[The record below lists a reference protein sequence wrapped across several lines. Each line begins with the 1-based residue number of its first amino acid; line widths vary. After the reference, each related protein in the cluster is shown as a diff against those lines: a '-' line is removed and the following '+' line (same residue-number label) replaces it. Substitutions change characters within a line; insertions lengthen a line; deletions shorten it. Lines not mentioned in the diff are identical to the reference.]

1 MRIITIVLASAL
13 AGCGEKD
20 TDDTG
25 TDTNSSGDRFSEF
38 VYITDVATGDFTG
51 FESGYT
57 GTWLAQDVD
66 PAKLVTVS
74 MTGDVVDFESNDE
87 VKEAT
92 VEIFHNNDPTG
103 TPDQVLTSND
113 DGEISG
119 GEWPVC
125 TPVAYSTYTD
135 PDLNDTKVTFQ
146 VNEVYGYSEEKK
158 GGASAVSVQL
168 NSVSS
173 STYQVIP
180 SLLGVSPD
188 TDKGIVAGTVY
199 DVNGDPVE
207 GAQVVA
213 VDASGNIPDTLVVKY
228 FVDDFPN
235 RDQEWTPGRA
245 TSKATGSTT
254 LSWPSAWTSPQAGRT
269 ATSTQRS
276 AASPRPAQRPSRCL
290 WHPRRRP
297 KLRSPRLWSPER
309 SRNERG
315 PVSDRPFGCQ

>member
-1 MRIITIVLASAL
+1 MRIITTGLAALLL
-13 AGCGEKD
+13 AGCGDKE
-20 TDDTG
+20 TTTADDTG
-25 TDTNSSGDRFSEF
+25 TETTEDRFSEF
-38 VYITDVATGDFTG
+38 VYVTDAASGDFTG

-57 GTWLAQDVD
+57 DAWLPQAVD
-66 PAKLVTVS
+66 SAKQVTVS
-74 MTGDVVDFESNDE
+74 MTGDVEDFESGDE
-87 VKEAT
+87 VKDAT

-103 TPDQVLTSND
+103 TPDQTLLSD
-113 DGEISG
+113 DSGEITG

-125 TPVAYSTYTD
+125 TPVAYSTFTD

-158 GGASAVSVQL
+158 GGGASAVNVQL

-213 VDASGNIPDTLVVKY
+213 VDSSGNIPDTLVVKY

-235 RDQEWTPGRA
+235 RDQEWTSADGLFVMVNVPTGDWSLEAYISDGAGGHLLMGA
-245 TSKATGSTT
+245 TNVNVIADSINISSVYIGYGDGISY
-254 LSWPSAWTSPQAGRT
+254 PSS
-269 ATSTQRS
+269 
-276 AASPRPAQRPSRCL
+276 CL
-290 WHPRRRP
+290 T
-297 KLRSPRLWSPER
+297 K
-309 SRNERG
+309 
-315 PVSDRPFGCQ
+315 

>member
-235 RDQEWTPGRA
+235 RDQEWTSADGLFVMVNVPTGDWSLEAYTADGAGGHFLMGA
-245 TSKATGSTT
+245 TNVNVIADSINISSVYIGYGDGISY
-254 LSWPSAWTSPQAGRT
+254 PSS
-269 ATSTQRS
+269 
-276 AASPRPAQRPSRCL
+276 CL
-290 WHPRRRP
+290 T
-297 KLRSPRLWSPER
+297 K
-309 SRNERG
+309 
-315 PVSDRPFGCQ
+315 

>member
-13 AGCGEKD
+13 TGCGEKD

-38 VYITDVATGDFTG
+38 VYITDAATGDFTG

-57 GTWLAQDVD
+57 DAWLAQDVD

-235 RDQEWTPGRA
+235 RDQEWTSADGLFVMVNVPTGDWSLEAYTADGAGGHFLMGA
-245 TSKATGSTT
+245 TNVNVIADSINISSVYIGYGDGISY
-254 LSWPSAWTSPQAGRT
+254 PSS
-269 ATSTQRS
+269 
-276 AASPRPAQRPSRCL
+276 CL
-290 WHPRRRP
+290 T
-297 KLRSPRLWSPER
+297 K
-309 SRNERG
+309 
-315 PVSDRPFGCQ
+315 

>member
-1 MRIITIVLASAL
+1 VRTITIGLILGAVL

-38 VYITDVATGDFTG
+38 VYITDAASGDFTG

-57 GTWLAQDVD
+57 DAWLSQDVD

-92 VEIFHNNDPTG
+92 AEIFHNNDPTG

-158 GGASAVSVQL
+158 GGASAVNVQL

-199 DVNGDPVE
+199 DINGDPVE

-235 RDQEWTPGRA
+235 RDQEWTSADGLFVMVNVPTGDWSLEAYTADGAGGHLLMGA
-245 TSKATGSTT
+245 TNVNVIADSINISSVYIGYGDGISY
-254 LSWPSAWTSPQAGRT
+254 PSS
-269 ATSTQRS
+269 
-276 AASPRPAQRPSRCL
+276 CL
-290 WHPRRRP
+290 T
-297 KLRSPRLWSPER
+297 K
-309 SRNERG
+309 
-315 PVSDRPFGCQ
+315 